1 LYQTI
6 SNTMLTLFFLSISF
20 FITQAWPIDVQR
32 SVVKRRL
39 RELQTSSSNP
49 FSPAITKLTASD
61 GDSLDY
67 FGHGNQVAISENR
80 IVVGALN
87 AGFSAQG
94 AVYLFMDPNDPVSGR
109 QYSEIAI
116 LQARDRS
123 SGAWFGDSVDIDGDR
138 IIVGATGDF
147 NQTGAVYV
155 FQILND
161 TSSTS
166 TVKFTQLAKIT
177 AENGI
182 GGSQFGISVAI
193 DQNLIL
199 VGAIDMYDDRIAV
212 GPGSAYLFAKL
223 SSDRNGQE
231 WTQVIQF
238 QPNNL
243 YDGDQFGESVA
254 LDGTTAVVGTW
265 HGNVAYVYEKV
276 NNDNDASSWTEL
288 TKLSGTS
295 SDYFGDP
302 VALAGDWMV
311 VGDSEYVNG
320 NGIFSGAAFVYY
332 KSNETNAWSQVA
344 LLIAADGADFDQFGF
359 SLAMSRDA
367 STIVVGALSDD
378 FGASTTDSG
387 SAYLFRSDST
397 TAGGWT
403 QVGKFVAPDG
413 ATKDYLSQ
421 SIAIDGDIVIIGAP
435 FDDIASLTDVGS
447 VYVLDV
453 DTGFSTVIPTPLP
466 TANPT
471 NAPTSPQ
478 HSTPEP
484 TTNPSKNPPNAPTFP
499 PSFDSKDPVNSTEAE
514 SANDSS
520 DNKTHGLSSGA
531 IIGLVLIVVV
541 GMVVALV
548 AYFNYRVKF
557 QTVIQEKHP
566 EPTTDPTM
574 FSGNSSAAVPD
585 EAQLM
590 AEVMILPAPVP
601 VECPLEAMVIADE
614 ATSSHQDQNAVGKR
628 PPRYKDQIRTF
639 IESGTSLDPFEE
651 STGTLQGIPRSK
663 NAARYPDND
672 HEEEKQEEQRH
683 RDPPA
688 STTWQQNDLPN
699 LYEF

>member
-1 LYQTI
+1 
-6 SNTMLTLFFLSISF
+6 
-20 FITQAWPIDVQR
+20 
-32 SVVKRRL
+32 
-39 RELQTSSSNP
+39 
-49 FSPAITKLTASD
+49 
-61 GDSLDY
+61 
-67 FGHGNQVAISENR
+67 
-80 IVVGALN
+80 
-87 AGFSAQG
+87 
-94 AVYLFMDPNDPVSGR
+94 
-109 QYSEIAI
+109 
-116 LQARDRS
+116 
-123 SGAWFGDSVDIDGDR
+123 
-138 IIVGATGDF
+138 
-147 NQTGAVYV
+147 
-155 FQILND
+155 
-161 TSSTS
+161 
-166 TVKFTQLAKIT
+166 
-177 AENGI
+177 
-182 GGSQFGISVAI
+182 
-193 DQNLIL
+193 
-199 VGAIDMYDDRIAV
+199 
-212 GPGSAYLFAKL
+212 
-223 SSDRNGQE
+223 
-231 WTQVIQF
+231 
-238 QPNNL
+238 
-243 YDGDQFGESVA
+243 
-254 LDGTTAVVGTW
+254 
-265 HGNVAYVYEKV
+265 
-276 NNDNDASSWTEL
+276 
-288 TKLSGTS
+288 
-295 SDYFGDP
+295 
-302 VALAGDWMV
+302 
-311 VGDSEYVNG
+311 
-320 NGIFSGAAFVYY
+320 
-332 KSNETNAWSQVA
+332 
-344 LLIAADGADFDQFGF
+344 
-359 SLAMSRDA
+359 
-367 STIVVGALSDD
+367 
-378 FGASTTDSG
+378 
-387 SAYLFRSDST
+387 
-397 TAGGWT
+397 
-403 QVGKFVAPDG
+403 
-413 ATKDYLSQ
+413 
-421 SIAIDGDIVIIGAP
+421 
-435 FDDIASLTDVGS
+435 